1 MSAHPAPS
9 PSADDRESWLSQGER
24 GTVFLIHATFR
35 LAQLIGR
42 TLMKPL
48 VFAIALF
55 YRLTD
60 KKAVAASRDWLRR
73 VHGEEPTFW
82 QTFRHI
88 HTFAQVTLDRIFL
101 VSGKSRAFTFTR
113 TGDHFLA
120 QQFASG
126 RGAVLL
132 GGHLGSFEA
141 MRSGGEEDRIRIN
154 ILGHFANAKMI
165 NALLE
170 KLDPERA
177 ATVIHIGDDPVGQMA
192 RVHDRIEAGDFVALL
207 GDRTGLNERT
217 VEATFFGQKA
227 RFPAGPF
234 LLASLM
240 KCPVYLT
247 FGLYRRPNRYDL
259 SCEPFA
265 DSLHLPRRNR
275 EAALQ
280 AVVQRYADRLEHYAR
295 SAPDNWFNFYD
306 FWQDDTPGER
316 PDGQQEAGQ
325 PTGQQRPPQAP

>member
-1 MSAHPAPS
+1 VSTQAIDTRDEHER
-9 PSADDRESWLSQGER
+9 DNWLSQGER
-24 GTVFLIHATFR
+24 GTVFLIHTTFR

-48 VFAIALF
+48 VFVIALF

-60 KKAVAASRDWLRR
+60 KKAVRASRDWLRQ
-73 VHGEEPTFW
+73 VHGSEPTFW
-82 QTFRHI
+82 QVFRHI

-141 MRSGGEEDRIRIN
+141 MRSGGEEDRIKIN

-217 VEATFFGQKA
+217 VEATFFGRKA

-275 EAALQ
+275 AAALQ
-280 AVVQRYADRLEHYAR
+280 EVVQRYADRLEHYAR
-295 SAPDNWFNFYD
+295 SAPENWFNFYD
-306 FWQDDTPGER
+306 FWQDDPAVEER
-316 PDGQQEAGQ
+316 PTEAS
-325 PTGQQRPPQAP
+325 

>member
-1 MSAHPAPS
+1 MSAQPVEAAN
-9 PSADDRESWLSQGER
+9 ADERDTWLSQGER

-48 VFAIALF
+48 VCVIALF

-60 KKAVAASRDWLRR
+60 KQAVVAPRDGLR
-73 VHGEEPTFW
+73 
-82 QTFRHI
+82 
-88 HTFAQVTLDRIFL
+88 
-101 VSGKSRAFTFTR
+101 
-113 TGDHFLA
+113 
-120 QQFASG
+120 
-126 RGAVLL
+126 
-132 GGHLGSFEA
+132 
-141 MRSGGEEDRIRIN
+141 
-154 ILGHFANAKMI
+154 
-165 NALLE
+165 
-170 KLDPERA
+170 
-177 ATVIHIGDDPVGQMA
+177 

-217 VEATFFGQKA
+217 VEATFFGQQA

-265 DSLHLPRRNR
+265 DRLHLPRRKR

-280 AVVQRYADRLEHYAR
+280 EVVQRYADRLEHYAR

-306 FWQDDTPGER
+306 FWQDDTSGDGSAGER
-316 PDGQQEAGQ
+316 ERTEQ
-325 PTGQQRPPQAP
+325 PTE